1 MGGDTVREIAKMMV
15 ILTLIGAASGL
26 TLSLIYQG
34 TKERIDYQTIKFV
47 KEPAVKKVLTGYDND
62 PILDRKKIVVG
73 TDERG
78 EPREVIIFP
87 AKRQG
92 QTFAV
97 ALEGR
102 GKGFGGMIGVM
113 VGIGKEGKL
122 LDIGITSHSETPGV
136 GTRVEEPSFT
146 NQFRDLSIT
155 GAVAVD
161 GISGATYSSKGVM
174 SAVEEAIAYVNEF
187 REEIF

>member
-15 ILTLIGAASGL
+15 VLTLIGAASGL

-34 TKERIDYQTIKFV
+34 TRERIDYQTIKFV

-146 NQFRDLSIT
+146 DQFRDLSIT